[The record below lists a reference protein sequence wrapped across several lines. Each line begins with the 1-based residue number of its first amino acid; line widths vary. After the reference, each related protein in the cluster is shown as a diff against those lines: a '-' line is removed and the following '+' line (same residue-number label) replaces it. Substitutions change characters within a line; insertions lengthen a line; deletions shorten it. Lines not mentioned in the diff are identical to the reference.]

1 MFFLI
6 FIILQLV
13 YTKELSALLETVK
26 NNDFSLN
33 LMKDMKKLMN
43 EKKCIE

>member
-6 FIILQLV
+6 FIILQSV

-26 NNDFSLN
+26 NNEFSLN

-43 EKKCIE
+43 EKKCIV